1 MNNLESKQKVNMPVV
16 IIGAGIAGLCT
27 SYYLTRNNIDHIILE
42 KGEVANTWVNERWDS
57 FSLVNPNWAIK
68 IPDFG
73 FGSKFFPSK
82 NPDGFLN
89 KSETVNYLKSFSE
102 FIGSKIY
109 INEKVNSIS
118 KQKNIYRIDTTK
130 RTIKSNIVVIAS
142 GAFGNSY
149 IPEMNL
155 NLNNQV
161 FQIHSSE
168 YKNYKQ
174 LPEGGVMV
182 VGSGQSGA
190 QIAEDLLES
199 GKEVWLAVS
208 KCGRRLRKYKGKD
221 SSWWN
226 YKMGLFDKT
235 VNEVP
240 FNDRWK
246 CSPHTSGGRG
256 GHDINLM
263 DLAEKGLNLCGSVHK
278 CSGNK
283 VIFNDDL
290 YNNLKFSDDF
300 ALNWCKK
307 VDDFIQQ
314 KNMLTAPEKVSN
326 DKRIIKKNLNSP
338 LEISSA
344 DNLKSIIWATGFRY
358 NFDWVKMKLI
368 DQKGHP
374 IQKRGITKHLGLYF
388 MGLQWMHTS
397 KSAQF
402 IGVGEDAEYI
412 VEDIRSKFTFN
423 ELD

>member
-263 DLAEKGLNLCGSVHK
+263 DLAEKGLNLCGSVNK

-314 KNMLTAPEKVSN
+314 NNMLTAPEKVSN